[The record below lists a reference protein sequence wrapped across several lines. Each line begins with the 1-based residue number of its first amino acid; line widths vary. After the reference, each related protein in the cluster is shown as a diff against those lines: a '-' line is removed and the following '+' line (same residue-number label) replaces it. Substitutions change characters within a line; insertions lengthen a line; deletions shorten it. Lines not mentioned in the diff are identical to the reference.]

1 MLRPEIMI
9 MFVGCWSYETVSNS
23 AEYPTGCQGGFTSEF
38 SPIFKQMRSQ
48 VIIMGIY
55 VAISGEM

>member
-1 MLRPEIMI
+1 MI